1 MKGLKDEKEIKEG
14 KESKIGAVAGETIGA
29 VGSWPKRTRAFL
41 EEVRAETRRV
51 TWPSFRQ
58 VQATTIVVI
67 ITVAFFGA
75 YLGLLDVIY
84 TRAISWILRL
94 GQ

>member
-1 MKGLKDEKEIKEG
+1 MAMKGVKDEQ
-14 KESKIGAVAGETIGA
+14 ESKIGTAAGEAIGA

-41 EEVRAETRRV
+41 EDVRAETRRV
-51 TWPSFRQ
+51 TWPSFNQ
-58 VQATTIVVI
+58 VKATTIVVI

-75 YLGLLDVIY
+75 YLGLLDLIY
-84 TRAISWILRL
+84 TRAISWILRV

>member
-1 MKGLKDEKEIKEG
+1 MATKGLKDEQ
-14 KESKIGAVAGETIGA
+14 ESKIGAAAGEAIGA
-29 VGSWPKRTRAFL
+29 VGSWTKRTRAFL
-41 EEVRAETRRV
+41 EDVRAETRRV
-51 TWPSFRQ
+51 TWPSFKQ

-84 TRAISWILRL
+84 TRAISWILRV

>member
-1 MKGLKDEKEIKEG
+1 MKQTKEA
-14 KESKIGAVAGETIGA
+14 GAVAEQGGKFGEGA
-29 VGSWPKRTRAFL
+29 SEALSKAGSWPKRSRAFL

-51 TWPSFRQ
+51 TWPSFKQ
-58 VQATTIVVI
+58 VQATTIVVL

-75 YLGLLDVIY
+75 YLGLLDIIF